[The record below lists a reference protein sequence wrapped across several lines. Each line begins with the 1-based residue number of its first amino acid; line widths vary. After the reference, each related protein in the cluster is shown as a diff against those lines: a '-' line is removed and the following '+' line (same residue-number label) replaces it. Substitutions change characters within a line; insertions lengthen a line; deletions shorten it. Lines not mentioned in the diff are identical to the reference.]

1 MATSKKSLGTIKGAP
16 GTQTKSTG
24 KMDKKPGAAPVGPQM
39 KKGGM
44 KGGKKC

>member
-1 MATSKKSLGTIKGAP
+1 MAVAKKSLGKIDGAA
-16 GTQTKSTG
+16 GVQTKSTG
-24 KMDKKPGAAPVGPQM
+24 KMGGKPGAAPVNKMM

>member
-1 MATSKKSLGTIKGAP
+1 MATSKKSLGIVNGAAP
-16 GTQTKSTG
+16 VQKKSTG